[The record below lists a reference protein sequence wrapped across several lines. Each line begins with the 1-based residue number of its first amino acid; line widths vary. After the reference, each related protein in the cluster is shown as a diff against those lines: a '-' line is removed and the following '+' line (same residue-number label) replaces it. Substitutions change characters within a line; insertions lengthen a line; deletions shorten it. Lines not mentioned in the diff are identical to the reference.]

1 MNRKGFGASG
11 AWRRNPDRPNVAH
24 PEFDPERI
32 GVLFFSRG
40 RGRGHAVPDAALA
53 AELCRLRD
61 DVDVR
66 FVSYA
71 TGAETFAEL
80 DHTVIDLDL
89 PEDNPLF
96 ETLIRATRV
105 IGWLKPSLV
114 IAHEE
119 LPALAAAKILELP
132 TVYLA
137 DWFGRP
143 EDIRTSLLAY
153 ADEIVFLDE
162 AGVFPEPVQAAGR
175 VQYVGPVL
183 RPFCY
188 TRQDRLRAR
197 QELGI
202 PADQTVIS
210 VLPGSWT
217 EDKAPIFSLVV
228 AAFDLIPEK
237 PKMLIWIAGEDH
249 AILEKQARSRTD
261 IVIKKQEWQMDRLM
275 VASDVAVTKATRKTS
290 MELAAL
296 GIPSISL
303 SHGLNRIDDIRVKLI
318 PSNTALQAKEV
329 EAAILAG
336 TVTRILHSPERLAGP
351 RPGAAVKT
359 EGRTLT
365 AERLAWH
372 VGRIAR
378 QPK

>member
-1 MNRKGFGASG
+1 
-11 AWRRNPDRPNVAH
+11 VADL
-24 PEFDPERI
+24 EFDPGRI

-40 RGRGHAVPDAALA
+40 RGRGHAVPDCALA

-71 TGAETFAEL
+71 TGAETFVEL
-80 DHTVIDLDL
+80 GHTIIDLDL
-89 PEDNPLF
+89 PENNPLF

-105 IGWLKPSLV
+105 IGWLKPRLV

-153 ADEIVFLDE
+153 ADEIVFLDD
-162 AGVFPEPVQAAGR
+162 AGIFPEPVQAKGR
-175 VQYVGPVL
+175 VRYVGPVL
-183 RPFCY
+183 RPSSY
-188 TRQDRLRAR
+188 TRQDRARAR
-197 QELGI
+197 QDLGI
-202 PADQTVIS
+202 PAEQIVIS

-217 EDKAPIFSLVV
+217 EEKAPIFSLVV
-228 AAFDLIPEK
+228 AAFDLLPERSK
-237 PKMLIWIAGEDH
+237 TMIWIAGEDY
-249 AILEKQARSRTD
+249 AVLENQAGGRTGL
-261 IVIKKQEWQMDRLM
+261 IIQKREWQMDRLM
-275 VASDVAVTKATRKTS
+275 VATDVAVTKATRQTA

-303 SHGLNRIDDIRVKLI
+303 SHGLNRIDDIRVKHI
-318 PSNTALQAKEV
+318 PSNTALEAKE
-329 EAAILAG
+329 LDAG
-336 TVTRILHSPERLAGP
+336 TLASAIASIVNSPERPHAPAPKTG
-351 RPGAAVKT
+351 GAT
-359 EGRTLT
+359 EGRTLA

-372 VGRIAR
+372 VERLAN
-378 QPK
+378 QPKIGAPEG

>member
-1 MNRKGFGASG
+1 
-11 AWRRNPDRPNVAH
+11 VAE
-24 PEFDPERI
+24 PEFDPARI

-40 RGRGHAVPDAALA
+40 RGRGHAVPDCALA
-53 AELCRLRD
+53 AELRRLSG

-71 TGAETFAEL
+71 SGAETFEEL
-80 DHTVIDLDL
+80 GHAVVDLDL

-105 IGWLKPSLV
+105 IGWLKPALV

-132 TVYLA
+132 AIYIA

-153 ADEIVFLDE
+153 ADEILFLDE
-162 AGVFPEPVQAAGR
+162 PGIFAEPVQAAGR
-175 VQYVGPVL
+175 VHYVGPVL
-183 RPFCY
+183 RPVRY
-188 TRQDRLRAR
+188 TKQDRLLAR

-202 PADQTVIS
+202 PVEDVVIT

-217 EDKAPIFSLVV
+217 EKKAPILSLVL
-228 AAFDLIPEK
+228 AAFDLLPERSK
-237 PKMLIWIAGEDH
+237 TLVWIAGEDYG
-249 AILEKQARSRTD
+249 ILEKHVHGKAG
-261 IVIKKQEWQMDRLM
+261 IVLKQNDWQMDRLM
-275 VASDVAVTKATRKTS
+275 AASNVAITKATRQTS

-303 SHGLNRIDDIRVKLI
+303 SHGLNRIDDIRVKHI
-318 PSNTALQAKEV
+318 PTNTALQAGEV
-329 EAAILAG
+329 TADQLAATIADILKSRDNVRDATTNTGGEANTGATPAGGRVLA
-336 TVTRILHSPERLAGP
+336 AQ
-351 RPGAAVKT
+351 
-359 EGRTLT
+359 
-365 AERLAWH
+365 RLAWH
-372 VGRIAR
+372 VERIAS
-378 QPK
+378 QPKTGAFEE

>member
-1 MNRKGFGASG
+1 M
-11 AWRRNPDRPNVAH
+11 AH
-24 PEFDPERI
+24 PEFDPGRI

-40 RGRGHAVPDAALA
+40 RGRGHAVPDCALA
-53 AELCRLRD
+53 AEMCRLRD
-61 DVDVR
+61 DVDLR

-71 TGAETFAEL
+71 TGAETFEEL
-80 DHTVIDLDL
+80 GHTVIDLDL
-89 PEDNPLF
+89 PENNPLF

-137 DWFGRP
+137 DWFGKP
-143 EDIRTSLLAY
+143 DDIRTGLLAY
-153 ADEIVFLDE
+153 ADEILFLDD
-162 AGVFPEPVQAAGR
+162 AGIFTEPMQAAGR
-175 VQYVGPVL
+175 VHYVGPVL

-217 EDKAPIFSLVV
+217 EEKAPIFDLVL
-228 AAFDLIPEK
+228 AAFDLIPDRSK
-237 PKMLIWIAGEDH
+237 TLIWIAGEDH
-249 AILEKQARSRTD
+249 ATLENRTRD
-261 IVIKKQEWQMDRLM
+261 RTGIVIQKQEWQMDRLM
-275 VASDVAVTKATRKTS
+275 VATDAAITKATRITS

-303 SHGLNRIDDIRVKLI
+303 SHGLNRIDDIRIEHI
-318 PSNTALQAKEV
+318 PSNTALQAKDV
-329 EAAILAG
+329 DAG
-336 TVTRILHSPERLAGP
+336 TLANAIASTLHSPQ
-351 RPGAAVKT
+351 RPPVPASEVSDGT
-359 EGRTLT
+359 EGRTLA

-372 VGRIAR
+372 VERIAR
-378 QPK
+378 TTEEQGTSRK